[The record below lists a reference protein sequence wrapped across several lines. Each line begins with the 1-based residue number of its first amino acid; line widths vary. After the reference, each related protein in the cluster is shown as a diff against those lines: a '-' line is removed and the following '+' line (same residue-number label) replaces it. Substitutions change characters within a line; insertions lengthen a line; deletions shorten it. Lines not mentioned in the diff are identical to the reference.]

1 MGSKSDQLLQLT
13 GFAVHLRSRLQIG
26 ADEIDPS
33 KARSPSRTGGTVD
46 PRAEGSALPAVPDG
60 GLGEVHGG
68 EPAREEVE
76 VACWSEEG
84 EAFSSEFQMGS
95 SEMFTFLLFSFF
107 SETENGPNAN
117 PNVYTRIV
125 LSSQLLYAFFSRKRK
140 KINF

>member
-1 MGSKSDQLLQLT
+1 MKSIRAKLGLPHEQEEQSIR
-13 GFAVHLRSRLQIG
+13 GR
-26 ADEIDPS
+26 
-33 KARSPSRTGGTVD
+33 KD
-46 PRAEGSALPAVPDG
+46 PRFQQSPMGDWERSTA
-60 GLGEVHGG
+60 
-68 EPAREEVE
+68 AREEVE

-140 KINF
+140 KIKLLNI